1 MAAGWARP
9 AGFALLVVV
18 VLAAAAS
25 ADRPARGGLS
35 VTAGAEESSAVFPL
49 YGDVYP
55 HGLYYVAMSIGNPPR
70 PYFLD
75 VDTGSDLT
83 WLQCDAPCVS
93 CSKVPHPL
101 YRPTKNKLVP
111 CVDQMCAALH
121 GGLTGRHKCDS
132 PKQQCDYE
140 IKYADQGSSLGV
152 LVTDSFA
159 LRLANSSIVR
169 PGLAF
174 GCGYD
179 QQVGSS
185 TEVSATDGVLGL
197 GSGSVSLLS
206 QLKQHGITK
215 NVVGHCLS
223 TRGGGFLFFGDD
235 IVPYSR
241 ATWAPMARSTSR

>member
-83 WLQCDAPCVS
+83 WLQCDAPC
-93 CSKVPHPL
+93 
-101 YRPTKNKLVP
+101 
-111 CVDQMCAALH
+111 
-121 GGLTGRHKCDS
+121 
-132 PKQQCDYE
+132 
-140 IKYADQGSSLGV
+140 
-152 LVTDSFA
+152 
-159 LRLANSSIVR
+159 
-169 PGLAF
+169 
-174 GCGYD
+174 
-179 QQVGSS
+179 
-185 TEVSATDGVLGL
+185 
-197 GSGSVSLLS
+197 
-206 QLKQHGITK
+206 
-215 NVVGHCLS
+215 
-223 TRGGGFLFFGDD
+223 
-235 IVPYSR
+235 
-241 ATWAPMARSTSR
+241 